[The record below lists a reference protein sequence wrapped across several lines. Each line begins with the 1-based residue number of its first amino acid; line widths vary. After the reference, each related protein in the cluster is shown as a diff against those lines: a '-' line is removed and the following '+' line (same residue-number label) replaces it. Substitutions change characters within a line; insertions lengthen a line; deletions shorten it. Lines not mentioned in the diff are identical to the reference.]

1 MRPEVIA
8 EPLRYGIPRDQFLV
22 NHCQARY
29 NGRMA
34 TMNVS
39 LPDDLVEFVKDETAQ
54 GGYGNQSD
62 VVREGLRLLRERSQK
77 RAVLRR
83 LLAEGQADVAAGRT
97 QPMTDEFLRGVAD
110 RAHARA
116 KKKAAR
122 S

>member
-1 MRPEVIA
+1 MKRRLSPSQFRTTIPDGSVI
-8 EPLRYGIPRDQFLV
+8 V
-22 NHCQARY
+22 NYCQPRY
-29 NGRMA
+29 NRRMA

-39 LPDDLVEFVKDETAQ
+39 LPDDLVDFVKDETVQ

-83 LLAEGQADVAAGRT
+83 LLAEGLADVAAGRT

-110 RAHARA
+110 RAQARA
-116 KKKAAR
+116 KKKATR